1 MIRTRD
7 LSPRL
12 QVRRCRRRTSFLLLL
27 LLAAIVAVV
36 PVRIREIMYQRDPQ
50 TNYVWKTTAERTGYM
65 PLQRFLAR
73 DRSPFPAEDSYPVRY
88 ALWRIQ
94 AVKEARA
101 RLNVLLIAAELGL
114 LIALTVYDWIVFCR
128 RRRRRF
134 VSLSSVG

>member
-12 QVRRCRRRTSFLLLL
+12 QARRCRRRTSVLLLL
-27 LLAAIVAVV
+27 LLAAVVAVV
-36 PVRIREIMYQRDPQ
+36 PVRIHEIMYQRDPQ
-50 TNYVWKTTAERTGYM
+50 TNYVWKTTAEKTGYM

-73 DRSPFPAEDSYPVRY
+73 DRSPFPAEGSYQVRY

-101 RLNVLLIAAELGL
+101 RLNLLPVLAELAL
-114 LIALTVYDWIVFCR
+114 LGFLAVYDWIVFCR

-134 VSLSSVG
+134 VSLSSAG